1 MSDYSYTVLRDYQ
14 RRADAMLA
22 DPDMTR
28 HLLALG
34 LSLLDTVVLRR
45 WQDDDETGGDPV
57 RLIATRAFGPA
68 RPIDTLR
75 YTLRDDA
82 RRYSPLADAG
92 HREDGCRAPMIRRA
106 GLCGKPAGRSHLYRD
121 PVTGRGSWIAACARH
136 AGWYTDE
143 VRRLEAHRRA
153 VLAKQ
158 TEPARPAAN
167 TGGVLRRHLPEL
179 DWHQLWSWADPS
191 WVEAPEEATPAFTRP
206 TLRLIVGGLDGD

>member
-1 MSDYSYTVLRDYQ
+1 MSGYSYTVLRDYQ

-45 WQDDDETGGDPV
+45 WQDDETGGDRV

-68 RPIDTLR
+68 RPVDTLR
-75 YTLRDDA
+75 YTIREDA

-92 HREDGCRAPMIRRA
+92 SQGDGCTAPMIRRA
-106 GLCGKPAGRSHLYRD
+106 GLCGKPGGRSHLHRD
-121 PVTGRGSWIAACARH
+121 PDTGRCRWVTACSRHVDWWAA
-136 AGWYTDE
+136 E

-179 DWHQLWSWADPS
+179 DWPQLWSWADPS

-206 TLRLIVGGLDGD
+206 TLRLIVGGVDGD